1 MVDIIIGAAPVARVT
16 ENPVKTAL
24 IRSSFIDAKI
34 LDIRPARKGRKETDT
49 PDKRKKAA
57 YINTDPSG
65 STVIVLMIK
74 DTANLPDDLK
84 SGNYQIS
91 LKISKKIH
99 QKTFHDEGLTA

>member
-1 MVDIIIGAAPVARVT
+1 MVDIIIGATPVSRVA

-24 IRSSFIDAKI
+24 VRSSFIDAKI
-34 LDIRPARKGRKETDT
+34 LDIRPARKGRKDTDT

-91 LKISKKIH
+91 LKISKRTPNKNLNN
-99 QKTFHDEGLTA
+99 EGITA